1 MLAVLGLTAQE
12 EAVYRLML
20 GRASIAATELAALGG
35 LTERQVA
42 QALTG
47 LIGRGL
53 VTTTS
58 ENDYAAAPPAVAL
71 GSLISER
78 REELRTAEVALA
90 AFAEEHR
97 SAMAGRTIG
106 DLIEVIVGV
115 DALRHR
121 YLQVQHAAT
130 SQLRNF
136 VTAPFVAVPPGENTA
151 EHAAID
157 RGVAV
162 RVVLDRAVMSEPG
175 MVTEIVDSLRYGVQ
189 IRVAET
195 LPMKLVLADTDLGLV
210 PLAIQAGVAPGAVL
224 LQRSGLLAAL
234 DALFETTWRRAYPL
248 ELSKLDSEIVCEAE
262 ADEPTS
268 LDRKILGL
276 LMAGLTDQAVAT
288 QLDLSLRTVQRR
300 LRFLMDLAGA
310 ESRLQ
315 LGWHAARNGWC

>member
-20 GRASIAATELAALGG
+20 GRSSVEATDLAMMAALS
-35 LTERQVA
+35 ERQVA

-47 LIGRGL
+47 LIARGL
-53 VTTTS
+53 ISATAKDTYT
-58 ENDYAAAPPAVAL
+58 AAPPAVAL

-90 AFAEEHR
+90 TFAEEHR

-106 DLIEVIVGV
+106 DLIEVIIGV
-115 DALRHR
+115 DALRQR
-121 YLQVQHAAT
+121 FLQVQHAAT
-130 SQLRNF
+130 DQLRMF

-151 EHAAID
+151 EHAAVD

-162 RVVLDRAVMSEPG
+162 RVILDRSAMTEAG
-175 MVTEIVDSLRYGVQ
+175 MVAEIVDSLRYGVQ
-189 IRVAET
+189 IRVVQE

-210 PLAIQAGVAPGAVL
+210 PLAIQAGVTPGAVL

-248 ELSKLDSEIVCEAE
+248 ELSRLDSDAIAE
-262 ADEPTS
+262 ADAEGPTE
-268 LDRKILGL
+268 LDRKLLGL
-276 LMAGLTDQAVAT
+276 LMAGLTDQAAAT
-288 QLDLSLRTVQRR
+288 QLDLSLRTLQRR
-300 LRFLMDLAGA
+300 LRYLMDLAGA

>member
-20 GRASIAATELAALGG
+20 GRSSVGTGELATTAAMS
-35 LTERQVA
+35 ERQVA

-47 LIGRGL
+47 LIARGL
-53 VTTTS
+53 ITAAGRDT
-58 ENDYAAAPPAVAL
+58 YAAAPPAVAL

-90 AFAEEHR
+90 TFAEEHR
-97 SAMAGRTIG
+97 AASAGRTIG

-115 DALRHR
+115 DALRQR
-121 YLQVQHAAT
+121 FLQVQHAAAHE
-130 SQLRNF
+130 LRMF

-157 RGVAV
+157 RGVPV
-162 RVVLDRAVMSEPG
+162 RVVLDRAAVSGPG
-175 MVTEIVDSLRYGVQ
+175 MVAEIVDSVRYGVQ
-189 IRVAET
+189 IRVAQT
-195 LPMKLVLADTDLGLV
+195 LPMKLVLADADLGLV
-210 PLAIQAGVAPGAVL
+210 PLAIQAGADPGAVL

-234 DALFETTWRRAYPL
+234 DALFETTWRQAYPL
-248 ELSKLDSEIVCEAE
+248 ELSKLDPTAVVEVSQE
-262 ADEPTS
+262 EPTE
-268 LDRKILGL
+268 LDRKLLGL
-276 LMAGLTDQAVAT
+276 LMAGLTDQAAAT
-288 QLDLSLRTVQRR
+288 QLDLSLRTLQRR
-300 LRFLMDLAGA
+300 LRCLMDLAGA

>member
-20 GRASIAATELAALGG
+20 GRTSVGPAELATTAAMS
-35 LTERQVA
+35 ERQVA

-53 VTTTS
+53 ITATALDT
-58 ENDYAAAPPAVAL
+58 YAAAPPAVAL

-90 AFAEEHR
+90 TFAEEHR
-97 SAMAGRTIG
+97 AASAGRTIG

-115 DALRHR
+115 DALRQR
-121 YLQVQHAAT
+121 FLQVQHAA
-130 SQLRNF
+130 SGQLRMF

-162 RVVLDRAVMSEPG
+162 RVVLDRDAVCGPG
-175 MVTEIVDSLRYGVQ
+175 MTAEVVDSLRYGVQ
-189 IRVAET
+189 IRVAPA
-195 LPMKLVLADTDLGLV
+195 LPMKLVLADADLGLV
-210 PLAIQAGVAPGAVL
+210 PLAIQAGAEPGAVL

-234 DALFETTWRRAYPL
+234 DALFETTWRQAYPL
-248 ELSKLDSEIVCEAE
+248 ELSKLDPEAVVE
-262 ADEPTS
+262 VSQEEPTE
-268 LDRKILGL
+268 LDRKVLGL

-288 QLDLSLRTVQRR
+288 QLDLSLRTLQRR
-300 LRFLMDLAGA
+300 LRYLMDLAGA